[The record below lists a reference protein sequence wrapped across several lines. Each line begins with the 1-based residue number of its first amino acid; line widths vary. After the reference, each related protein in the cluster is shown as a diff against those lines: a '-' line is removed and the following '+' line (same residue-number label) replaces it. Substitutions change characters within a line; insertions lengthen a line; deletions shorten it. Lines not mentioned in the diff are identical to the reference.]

1 MNLKKIMLI
10 FSMMLTLMIIPFVAN
25 KGLEEKALDKQ
36 INYYMD
42 IKPGDEY
49 AGYLMKLIKWVFL
62 LSIYFAKKAFCFG

>member
-49 AGYLMKLIKWVFL
+49 ADL
-62 LSIYFAKKAFCFG
+62 LNEVN